1 MNKDSPSANKF
12 KVNRKQNYNIVE
24 VYVRFINQLMCF
36 EFVLFAL
43 GNFAKFCFKRVRRTK
58 LLVFALIF

>member
-43 GNFAKFCFKRVRRTK
+43 GNFAKFCF
-58 LLVFALIF
+58 